1 MLFQTQSCG
10 ISLLK
15 LWSWTC
21 VHPLSTHL
29 PLILSIL
36 KVYHWFIESLQ
47 VAQWLISCRR
57 WLPLEIMLT
66 MQEVLRCTLNSIDYW
81 NYYYFYHYHC
91 SLIEKIIWVIGAL
104 RRTDISTTCAEA
116 IFRPATLDQ
125 KVTLKRASPQV
136 VEMSVTNS
144 SSLSQDSNHP
154 DDLFQS
160 RYVTP
165 GLKPFSYYHCY
176 HYYSYYYR
184 SVTSMFLSYD
194 SIFWPDFTHVKKR
207 KEFIFVNIE

>member
-1 MLFQTQSCG
+1 MGKRLLLVLFQTQSCG

-66 MQEVLRCTLNSIDYW
+66 MQEVLCCTLNSRDYW
-81 NYYYFYHYHC
+81 K
-91 SLIEKIIWVIGAL
+91 LIIIFIIVIVPWFKKIIWVIGAL

-116 IFRPATLDQ
+116 IFRPATLDL

-136 VEMSVTNS
+136 IEMSDTNS

-165 GLKPFSYYHCY
+165 GLIPFSYYHCY
-176 HYYSYYYR
+176 HYY
-184 SVTSMFLSYD
+184 
-194 SIFWPDFTHVKKR
+194 
-207 KEFIFVNIE
+207 

>member
-1 MLFQTQSCG
+1 MLNKEKVLNKKRTDFAKKLKRKKCNSIWARDYFLVLFQTQSCG

-21 VHPLSTHL
+21 VHPLSIHL

-91 SLIEKIIWVIGAL
+91 SLIQKIIWLIGAL
-104 RRTDISTTCAEA
+104 RSC
-116 IFRPATLDQ
+116 
-125 KVTLKRASPQV
+125 
-136 VEMSVTNS
+136 
-144 SSLSQDSNHP
+144 
-154 DDLFQS
+154 
-160 RYVTP
+160 
-165 GLKPFSYYHCY
+165 
-176 HYYSYYYR
+176 
-184 SVTSMFLSYD
+184 
-194 SIFWPDFTHVKKR
+194 
-207 KEFIFVNIE
+207 